1 MTKSVAWIEHFRP
14 EKLDDIVGQERTTKK
29 LSVYVKTGQFGNL
42 MFSGSPGTG
51 KTTSAI
57 AFAKEIYGDYFGDNF
72 IELNASD
79 ERGIDVVRNKIQNIA
94 SSLPVGGFDFKI
106 IFLDECDS
114 LTSDAQSALRRTMEK
129 YTSNCR
135 FILSCNYSSKVIE
148 PIQSRCAVFRFG
160 RLDDDAI
167 RKVTK
172 KIVDDKNIK
181 IDESGY
187 LAIIHVAQGDSRK
200 AINAL
205 QNASIFGDIVNEE
218 IVYDNS
224 NYADPVMIE
233 EMINLAMK
241 GKFIESRN
249 KLDDLLLGQGFS
261 GDDVLYQMWEVLDN
275 MAIPN
280 SELFKMKDWIGEI
293 DYRLTEGA
301 NDRIQLDA
309 LLAKFVVIGGK
320 FK

>member
-1 MTKSVAWIEHFRP
+1 
-14 EKLDDIVGQERTTKK
+14 
-29 LSVYVKTGQFGNL
+29 